1 MSLDLRKRIFGEL
14 DSLVLVDPHT
24 HINPLDP
31 GSHTLADIL
40 GYHYYTE
47 LAHSAGMPK
56 NQIEEPGLDPKEKV
70 RRLIENLGP
79 VQNTIQYSWLVEM
92 CQAFFGLKDSQIT
105 TSNWEG
111 VYDEAERLMANR
123 DWPNQVLKKSRIEA
137 VFLTNDFD
145 DALEGFD
152 SNVYIP
158 CLRTDD
164 LVFHLAKPEVRQR
177 LEKAT
182 GIAPTDAR
190 FLRRAIAALFNHFK
204 SRGARACAISLPPDF
219 APMRVSQARA
229 NTALAAILAEGPA
242 AAESHRRAIGNFVFW
257 TLAEMCDAFK
267 LPFDLM
273 IGVNR
278 GVYEAGVH
286 QGRDLYDSRVSLIQY
301 KELFNAFPRVTFPI
315 SVLASVTNQELT
327 SYAWIFPNVT
337 TNGHWWYSN
346 TPAFIEHDLAARL
359 EAVPRTKQVGYYSDM
374 YKLEFALPKFAMFKR
389 ILAKVLAERFV
400 IDRGWSEEQAVAL
413 GTQVLRGNVETMFRW
428 NENLRNEIPDE
439 SQLEPI
445 STSSPLG
452 PISPALVEE
461 AMSINHPVPFE
472 SEKLE
477 RLPDP
482 PAKQFV
488 RPVPDNLG
496 EEIRL
501 AGEKAKSGNEPPQ
514 LEVIDD
520 PGKLVGE

>member
-1 MSLDLRKRIFGEL
+1 MSLDLRRRLFEEL
-14 DSLVLVDPHT
+14 DQLVLIDPHT
-24 HINPLDP
+24 HINALDP
-31 GSHTLADIL
+31 ASHTLADIL

-56 NQIEEPGLDPKEKV
+56 SQIEEPGLDPKEKV

-92 CQAFFGLKDSQIT
+92 CQKFFGLQDDRIT
-105 TSNWEG
+105 TANWEP
-111 VYDEAERLMANR
+111 VYDQAARHMAEGNWAQ
-123 DWPNQVLKKSRIEA
+123 QVLEKSRIEA
-137 VFLTNDFD
+137 VFLTNEFD
-145 DALEGFD
+145 DPLEGFD
-152 SNVYIP
+152 TDVYIP

-177 LEKAT
+177 LERAT

-190 FLRRAIAALFNHFK
+190 FLRRGIAALFNHFK

-219 APMRVSQARA
+219 SPQRVSPARA
-229 NTALAAILAEGPA
+229 NTALAAVHAEGPA
-242 AAESHRRAIGNFVFW
+242 AAEAHRRAIASYVFW

-278 GVYEAGVH
+278 GVYEAGVF

-389 ILAKVLAERFV
+389 ILAKVLVERFV
-400 IDRGWSEEQAVAL
+400 IDRSWTERQAIEL
-413 GTQVLRGNVETMFRW
+413 GEQVLRGNVETMFRW
-428 NENLRNEIPDE
+428 GEDLRGELPHEND
-439 SQLEPI
+439 LEPL
-445 STSSPLG
+445 SVSSPLG
-452 PISPALVEE
+452 PIPASVMLE
-461 AMSINHPVPFE
+461 AERQSTPVPGE
-472 SEKLE
+472 SERLQRLQVGSAAEFKL
-477 RLPDP
+477 
-482 PAKQFV
+482 PA
-488 RPVPDNLG
+488 PADAPESEL
-496 EEIRL
+496 RL
-501 AGEKAKSGNEPPQ
+501 ADEAINEPPA
-514 LEVIDD
+514 LEVIEDD
-520 PGKLVGE
+520 K